1 MIRITLAAAAALT
14 ALATPAFAQ
23 QSTPGEAL
31 DSLYDVISGPVGE
44 ARDWDRFRGLFVE
57 GARMTIVV
65 PQEDGTNRIVTL
77 SPEDYIERAGPN
89 LVSNGFTEVE
99 LDRRIYHYGGMATV
113 LSTYEGIYQSTGEVM
128 AVGLNTLVI
137 VEEGEGVW
145 KVASIAWRAAD
156 EDWPLDRAFE
166 GEDGQD

>member
-1 MIRITLAAAAALT
+1 MIRSILGATAAL
-14 ALATPAFAQ
+14 AVVGSPSIAQ
-23 QSTPGEAL
+23 QSSPGETL
-31 DSLYDVISGPVGE
+31 ESLYDVISGPVGE
-44 ARDWDRFRGLFVE
+44 ERDWDRFRGLFVE

-65 PQEDGTNRIVTL
+65 PQDDGTNRIVTL

-89 LVSNGFTEVE
+89 LVANGFTEVE
-99 LDRRIYHYGGMATV
+99 LDRRTYNYGDMATV

-137 VEEGEGVW
+137 VREGEEW

-156 EDWPLDRAFE
+156 EDWPLERAFE
-166 GEDGQD
+166 SEDR

>member
-1 MIRITLAAAAALT
+1 MIRMTLTAAAALT
-14 ALATPAFAQ
+14 TVSAPALAQ
-23 QSTPGEAL
+23 QSTPGETL

-44 ARDWDRFRGLFVE
+44 ARDWDRFRGLFVD

-65 PQEDGTNRIVTL
+65 PQEDGSNRIVTL
-77 SPEDYIERAGPN
+77 SPEDYVERAGPN
-89 LVSNGFTEVE
+89 LVENGFTEVE
-99 LDRRIYHYGGMATV
+99 LDRRTYHYGGMATI
-113 LSTYEGIYQSTGEVM
+113 LSTYEGIYQSTGGVM

-137 VEEGEGVW
+137 VREGEDW

-166 GEDGQD
+166 TEDG

>member
-1 MIRITLAAAAALT
+1 MKSFLIAAMVGPVLLAA
-14 ALATPAFAQ
+14 PVMAQ
-23 QSTPGEAL
+23 QSTPGETL

-44 ARDWDRFRGLFVE
+44 ARDWDRFRSLFVE
-57 GARMTIVV
+57 GARMSIVV

-77 SPEDYIERAGPN
+77 SPEDYVERAGPN
-89 LVSNGFTEVE
+89 LVANGFTEVE
-99 LDRRIYHYGGMATV
+99 LDRRTYHYGGMATV

-156 EDWPLDRAFE
+156 EEWTLDRAFE
-166 GEDGQD
+166 SEDS

>member
-1 MIRITLAAAAALT
+1 MIRSILGATAAL
-14 ALATPAFAQ
+14 AVVGSPSIAQ
-23 QSTPGEAL
+23 QSSPGETL
-31 DSLYDVISGPVGE
+31 ESLYDVISGPVGE
-44 ARDWDRFRGLFVE
+44 ERDWDRFRGLFVE

-65 PQEDGTNRIVTL
+65 PQDDGTNRIVTL

-89 LVSNGFTEVE
+89 LVANGFTEVE
-99 LDRRIYHYGGMATV
+99 LDRRTYNYGDMATV

-137 VEEGEGVW
+137 VREGEEW

-156 EDWPLDRAFE
+156 EDWPLERAFE
-166 GEDGQD
+166 SEGR